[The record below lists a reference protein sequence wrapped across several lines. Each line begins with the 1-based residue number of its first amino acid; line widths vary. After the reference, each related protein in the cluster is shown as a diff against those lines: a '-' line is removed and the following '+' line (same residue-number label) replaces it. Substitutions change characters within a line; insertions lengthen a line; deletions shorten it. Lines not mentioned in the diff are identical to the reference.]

1 MNARV
6 PTLLLFAHAAL
17 NLAVAI
23 RLGTYDHAAL
33 ACAVV
38 ACIVILCVAF
48 GPASNPRRAATPSPQ
63 AVAIWLL
70 ALAGGAI
77 LDRSFGFEIAHW
89 FTTLLFAW
97 NQILLFGGMALL
109 IASFRPLSSRINWG
123 GIVFVIV
130 GVATALRVLLLA
142 ASPDPPIDVFTMRE
156 DGAAALLQGRN
167 PYETPVRDLMG
178 AERFGYTIEN
188 YAYPPATLFPD
199 AVALQ
204 LGGGVRMLTAL
215 ADLVVCLILIG
226 VARRR
231 LPKLW
236 NSPAALITAAP
247 LLYSKGPFVMEQSW
261 TEPLLFVA
269 LTLWWGLAVIGRERW
284 AAVAFGYF
292 LALKQYLVFWVV
304 AFVGYALGRRR
315 PALVAIPP
323 VVVFATVIPFLVW
336 NLQAFIDYPIRWMF
350 TESIP
355 FRTDSLSVPGF
366 WHRMPGDVLPRML
379 AIAGGGALLIWQW
392 WRHGPALGWREDI
405 FLGGFSATLV
415 AFLPFPTDSLSAP
428 GFWYRV
434 TGDVPPGMLA
444 IAGGGVTTALLTWR
458 WWRRGPVLS
467 WREDVALV
475 GTAATLVAFL
485 VGPQAFA
492 NYYYLL
498 TNALVLA
505 IVGAGLN
512 SSGPG
517 GDGELASRS

>member
-1 MNARV
+1 MKDLADPVNARV

-17 NLAVAI
+17 SLAVAI
-23 RLGTYDHAAL
+23 RQGTYNRAAL

-48 GPASNPRRAATPSPQ
+48 GPASNARRDATPSPQ
-63 AVAIWLL
+63 AVALWLMAL
-70 ALAGGAI
+70 ALGAI
-77 LDRSFGFEIAHW
+77 LGRPFGFAIALW
-89 FTTLLFAW
+89 FPPFVFAW

-123 GIVFVIV
+123 GIVFVII
-130 GVATALRVLLLA
+130 GVATALRVLLLV

-178 AERFGYTIEN
+178 AERYGYTIEN
-188 YAYPPATLFPD
+188 YVYPPATLFPD
-199 AVALQ
+199 AVAIQ
-204 LGGGVRMLTAL
+204 LGGGVRMLSAL
-215 ADLVVCLILIG
+215 ADLGVCLILIG

-236 NSPAALITAAP
+236 RSPAALLTAAP
-247 LLYSKGPFVMEQSW
+247 LLYSKGPFIMEQSW
-261 TEPLLFVA
+261 TEPLLLVA
-269 LTLWWGLAVIGRERW
+269 LTLWWGLAVSGRERA

-315 PALVAIPP
+315 LALIAIPP

-350 TESIP
+350 TESFP
-355 FRTDSLSVPGF
+355 FRTDSLSLPGLWF
-366 WHRMPGDVLPRML
+366 RM
-379 AIAGGGALLIWQW
+379 
-392 WRHGPALGWREDI
+392 
-405 FLGGFSATLV
+405 
-415 AFLPFPTDSLSAP
+415 
-428 GFWYRV
+428 
-434 TGDVPPGMLA
+434 TGDVPPGTLA
-444 IAGGGVTTALLTWR
+444 IAAGGVTAALLTWR
-458 WWRRGPVLS
+458 WWRRGPVLG
-467 WREDVALV
+467 WREDVLLV
-475 GTAATLVAFL
+475 GIAATLVAFL

-492 NYYYLL
+492 NYYYLM
-498 TNALVLA
+498 TNALILA

-512 SSGPG
+512 SPGPG
-517 GDGELASRS
+517 GDGESVSRP

>member
-1 MNARV
+1 LKDLADAMDARV

-17 NLAVAI
+17 SLAVAI
-23 RLGTYDHAAL
+23 RIGTYNRAAL

-48 GPASNPRRAATPSPQ
+48 GSASDARRDATPSPR
-63 AVAIWLL
+63 AIALWLL
-70 ALAGGAI
+70 VLAFGAI
-77 LDRSFGFEIAHW
+77 LGRPFGFAIANW
-89 FTTLLFAW
+89 FPPLLFGW

-123 GIVFVIV
+123 GIVFAIV
-130 GVATALRVLLLA
+130 GVATALRVLLLV

-178 AERFGYTIEN
+178 AERYGYTIEN
-188 YAYPPATLFPD
+188 YVYPPATLFPD
-199 AVALQ
+199 AVAIQ
-204 LGGGVRMLTAL
+204 LGGGVRMLSAL

-236 NSPAALITAAP
+236 NSPAALLTAAP
-247 LLYSKGPFVMEQSW
+247 LLYSKGPFVTEQSW

-269 LTLWWGLAVIGRERW
+269 LALWWGLAVTGRERG

-336 NLQAFIDYPIRWMF
+336 NLQAFVDYPIRWMF
-350 TESIP
+350 TESFP
-355 FRTDSLSVPGF
+355 FRIDSLS
-366 WHRMPGDVLPRML
+366 L
-379 AIAGGGALLIWQW
+379 
-392 WRHGPALGWREDI
+392 
-405 FLGGFSATLV
+405 
-415 AFLPFPTDSLSAP
+415 P
-428 GFWYRV
+428 GFWYRM
-434 TGDVPPGMLA
+434 TGDVPPGLLA
-444 IAGGGVTTALLTWR
+444 IAAGGVTAALLTWR

-467 WREDVALV
+467 WREDVILV

-492 NYYYLL
+492 NYYYLQ

-512 SSGPG
+512 SSGSG
-517 GDGELASRS
+517 GDGEPVSRS